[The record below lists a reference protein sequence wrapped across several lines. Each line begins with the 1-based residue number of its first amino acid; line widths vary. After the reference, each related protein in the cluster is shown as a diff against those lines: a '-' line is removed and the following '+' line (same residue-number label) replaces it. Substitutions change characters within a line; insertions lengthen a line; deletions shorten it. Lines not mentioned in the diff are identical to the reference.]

1 MGIYD
6 QLSQLDK
13 TMPVTAPEVAKT
25 AETSKEETI
34 SIPIPKPAKKAPT
47 ASQTPQRERKR
58 LDAIPKLSVDIQPS
72 RHRIISRSSFEI
84 YQDQLHVLRQVSL
97 QAKLAGEKLSISE
110 MVREALDSY
119 LTDKNLT

>member
-1 MGIYD
+1 M
-6 QLSQLDK
+6 
-13 TMPVTAPEVAKT
+13 
-25 AETSKEETI
+25 
-34 SIPIPKPAKKAPT
+34 
-47 ASQTPQRERKR
+47 R
-58 LDAIPKLSVDIQPS
+58 LDAMPKLPMDIQPS

>member
-1 MGIYD
+1 M
-6 QLSQLDK
+6 
-13 TMPVTAPEVAKT
+13 
-25 AETSKEETI
+25 
-34 SIPIPKPAKKAPT
+34 
-47 ASQTPQRERKR
+47 
-58 LDAIPKLSVDIQPS
+58 DIQPS

>member
-13 TMPVTAPEVAKT
+13 TSTAPEPAKT
-25 AETSKEETI
+25 ADIFKEIITST
-34 SIPIPKPAKKAPT
+34 SIPKPAKKAT
-47 ASQTPQRERKR
+47 KASQTPQREHRR
-58 LDAIPKLSVDIQPS
+58 LDAIPKLTMDIQPS